1 MGKRYQK
8 SLHIFRRD
16 LRLDDNTSLRSALE
30 SSEQVIPC
38 FIFDPA
44 QIRDNPY
51 RGDHSL
57 QFILESLDSLQKQ
70 LSSRGGRLFVFEGEP
85 SEVVERLIREQQ
97 IDAVFVNR
105 DYTPYCIARDNAIA
119 DTCRRHSIPFQQHAD
134 ALLTEPEAVLKD
146 DGRPYTIFT
155 PFSRRAR
162 TMLVSDPQPTD
173 AKNFYTGNIK
183 NDTPSLLSSILPKRN
198 SNLYTHGGSEEADQR
213 LDNLDRF
220 RDYASTRDIP
230 SLDSTTGLSA
240 HLKFGTISVR
250 RVYQTITSRYGESH
264 SLINEIYWRDFFTHI
279 AFHFPHV
286 FKGAFHGKYD
296 QLPWSNDTSAFERW
310 CAGNTGFP
318 IVDAGMRQLNATGF
332 MHNRVRMIVASFLI
346 KDLHIDWHWG
356 EKYFAQKLSDY
367 DPAVNNGN
375 WQWAASTGCDAA
387 PYFRIFNPWLQQK
400 KFDPDCKYI
409 ARWIPELAL
418 YSPAEI
424 HSLHTS
430 NMIVPGYPSPVVDH
444 RVEVEITKQM
454 FAALAPQT
462 KGLL

>member
-8 SLHIFRRD
+8 GLHIFRRD

-30 SSEQVIPC
+30 SSAHVIPC
-38 FIFDPA
+38 FIFDPK
-44 QIRDNPY
+44 QISNNPY
-51 RGDHSL
+51 RGDHAL
-57 QFILESLDSLQKQ
+57 QFMLESLESLRKQ
-70 LSSRGGRLFVFEGEP
+70 LESKGGRLFIFEGEP
-85 SEVVERLIREQQ
+85 SEVVERLIRDYQ

-105 DYTPYCIARDNAIA
+105 DYTPYSIARDNGIA
-119 DTCRRHSIPFQQHAD
+119 DICRRHGIPFQQHAD

-146 DGRPYTIFT
+146 DGKPYTIFT
-155 PFSRRAR
+155 PFSRRAKS
-162 TMLVSDPQPTD
+162 MLVSDPQPTNF
-173 AKNFYTGNIK
+173 KNFYKGDVE
-183 NDTPSLLSSILPKRN
+183 NDSPSLLSSVLPTRN
-198 SNLYTHGGSEEADQR
+198 PNLYTHGGSVEANQR
-213 LDNLDRF
+213 LADLDRF

-240 HLKFGTISVR
+240 HLKFGTVSIR
-250 RVYQTITSRYGESH
+250 LVYQTITSQFGESH

-286 FKGAFHGKYD
+286 FKGAFHAKYD
-296 QLPWSNDTSAFERW
+296 QLPWSNDTTAFERW
-310 CAGNTGFP
+310 TSGTTGFP
-318 IVDAGMRQLNATGF
+318 IVDAGMRQLNQTGF

-356 EKYFAQKLSDY
+356 EKYFAQHLSDY

-400 KFDPDCKYI
+400 KFDLDCVYI
-409 ARWIPELAL
+409 HRWIPELAL
-418 YSPAEI
+418 LSPKQI
-424 HSLHTS
+424 HALYESTT
-430 NMIVPGYPSPVVDH
+430 VTPGYPSPMVDH
-444 RVEVEITKQM
+444 RIEAERAKQM
-454 FAALAPQT
+454 FASLTPTT